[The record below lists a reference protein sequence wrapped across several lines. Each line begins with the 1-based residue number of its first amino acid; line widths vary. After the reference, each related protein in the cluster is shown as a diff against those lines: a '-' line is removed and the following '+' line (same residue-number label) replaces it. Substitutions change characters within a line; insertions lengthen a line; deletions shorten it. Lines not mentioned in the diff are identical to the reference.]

1 MNARIRKLHLRKS
14 TVQNLSPNQAALANG
29 GGSWPRRCH
38 LEPSAELTCVNTD
51 CVCDSIYQCYQTQGT
66 CYNSCD
72 EPCV

>member
-1 MNARIRKLHLRKS
+1 MNPRDRRLRLRKN
-14 TVQNLSPNQAALANG
+14 TIRNLTSDQAAAAG
-29 GGSWPRRCH
+29 GGSWPRRCQ
-38 LEPSAELTCVNTD
+38 LEPSADLTCFNTD